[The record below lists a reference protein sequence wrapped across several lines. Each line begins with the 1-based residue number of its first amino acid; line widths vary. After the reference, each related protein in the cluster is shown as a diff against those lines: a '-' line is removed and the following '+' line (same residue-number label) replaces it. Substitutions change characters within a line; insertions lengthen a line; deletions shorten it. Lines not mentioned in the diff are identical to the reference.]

1 MTNSN
6 SQSGLATVEFAIVAG
21 VLLIVI
27 IAVIDISRLY
37 FSVASLNEATRR
49 GARVAAVCPV
59 GDPAIAQ
66 IAVFNISGDPGSS
79 PIVAGLQTQHIDVE
93 YLDFNGAP
101 VASPAGAGFDF
112 IRYVRVRINGGFQLQ
127 TVIPGNSQLI
137 PVPGFAATLPRE
149 SLGIPREGV
158 VTPC

>member
-1 MTNSN
+1 MNGN
-6 SQSGLATVEFAIVAG
+6 RQSGLATVEFAIVAG
-21 VLLIVI
+21 VLLTVI

-59 GDPAIAQ
+59 GDPAIEQ
-66 IAVFNISGDPGSS
+66 IAVFNVSGNAGSS

-93 YLDFNGAP
+93 YLNADGAL
-101 VASPAGAGFDF
+101 VASPAGAGFEN

-127 TVIPGNSQLI
+127 SFIPGFSQLI
-137 PVPGFAATLPRE
+137 PVANFTATLPRE
-149 SLGIPREGV
+149 SLGIPREGA